1 MQATWKSTWC
11 RRGKAKRE
19 KVQTRVK
26 AKVSLATMAK
36 VKFRKVR
43 ILEKASTVQR
53 DSTKGNG
60 GNNSQQQKKLD
71 VNTCAYC
78 GKSRHGQKD
87 YLKKE
92 ADQNQVRVVGEVQD
106 TAHLTSAASVSTG
119 LGSQAVRILTG
130 HPVSCQVSHFED
142 LTIHSNPTSPC
153 SVHVLHVLSEC
164 ACHDMTATDDDGR
177 WTLSP

>member
-1 MQATWKSTWC
+1 M
-11 RRGKAKRE
+11 
-19 KVQTRVK
+19 
-26 AKVSLATMAK
+26 
-36 VKFRKVR
+36 
-43 ILEKASTVQR
+43 
-53 DSTKGNG
+53 
-60 GNNSQQQKKLD
+60 
-71 VNTCAYC
+71 
-78 GKSRHGQKD
+78 
-87 YLKKE
+87 KKE

-106 TAHLTSAASVSTG
+106 TAHLPSAATVSTG

-153 SVHVLHVLSEC
+153 SSVHVLRVLSEC